1 MKKILIVVLIV
12 FSLSLSSCKYTKEG
26 NYDFIKKEDVE
37 SALSNYYATVTLV
50 NAAGSLDTFT
60 LVENE
65 AYFYYDYKEKYY
77 LVDKMNNNLYSINHD
92 EKLKLLEQKFDFDY
106 LANKKVL
113 VDLLIEHIE
122 VVDSKFQMSNKTFD
136 INGYDCYEYTK
147 TTKVDNDN
155 YIKKTYFVDDA
166 NGYCIKAET
175 EIRVKETQTT
185 TGWFVNEL
193 KINGDVADNYIDNI
207 NNYEEGLAEIEFD
220 SWPDMGLGLLLPEC
234 KSGKFMFAVDYGNR
248 ATISIEEISL
258 QEVKSY
264 TANLTNYGFN
274 AGKSTT
280 NESSQFIYVTYN
292 NDNILV
298 KISYTPTLKRFT
310 IRISQSTQEEI
321 NIELGKL

>member
-1 MKKILIVVLIV
+1 MKKIFIVILMF
-12 FSLSLSSCKYTKEG
+12 FSLSLISCKYTKDG
-26 NYDFIKKEDVE
+26 NYDFIEKEDVE
-37 SALSNYYATVTLV
+37 NALSNYYAIATLV
-50 NAAGSLDTFT
+50 NASGTLDTFT

-65 AYFYYDYKEKYY
+65 AYFYYNYKEKYY
-77 LVDKMNNNLYSINHD
+77 LVDKVNNNLYSIDHD

-106 LANKKVL
+106 IANKKVL
-113 VDLLIEHIE
+113 VDLLVEHIE
-122 VVDSKFQMSNKTFD
+122 VVDSKFQMSNNTLD
-136 INGYDCYEYTK
+136 ISGFDCYEYTK

-155 YIKKTYFVDDA
+155 YIKKSYFVDELS
-166 NGYCIKAET
+166 GYCIKVET
-175 EIRVKETQTT
+175 EVRVKETQTI
-185 TGWFVNEL
+185 TGWSINEL
-193 KINGDVADNYIDNI
+193 KLNGDVANNYIDNI
-207 NNYEEGLAEIEFD
+207 NNYEEGVAAVEFD
-220 SWPDMGLGLLLPEC
+220 SWPDMGLGILLPEC
-234 KSGKFMFAVDYGNR
+234 KSGTFMFAVDYGYR

-298 KISYTPTLKRFT
+298 KTSYTPTLKRFT

-321 NIELGKL
+321 NAELGKL